1 MTTLWS
7 PPALLSALKTTIGI
21 LTAWGIVL
29 WLQWPDPF
37 LAPLAVMFLQ
47 TPYLGASLRKGLMR
61 VLGTLAGALLV
72 LGLLAWLIQE
82 RWPLIGMLS
91 LVLAGAIYQMR
102 HSRYAYAWLMVAV
115 TVAIIAADAAARPE
129 LAFQLAV
136 YRTSEAIIGILV
148 VLVINGIFW
157 PRSGGVAYHQTYSAS
172 LATLAE
178 HLRATASSLIDPQRP
193 ELPRLASSSLK
204 APTQL
209 REILTAAALDTG
221 SFRRLRRTYEAQI
234 QGLTGMLGTLAGLG
248 ENLRLAAEHE
258 RAFLNLGQR
267 RHIAAA
273 LAALDRALE
282 QLRSAPRAPPRSD
295 RLAASLDR
303 ARRHGDA
310 LLSASALAVHSGRE
324 SALLHAFAGQ
334 LGRLI
339 ALVEAQHQT
348 SLAIA
353 AGRSLPRSELP
364 LEPRPLLSER
374 LRTALPNALLV
385 AAIFWTLTL
394 TWIQFQWPP
403 SGFLGVLMGV
413 VLIGIETLQ
422 NAPAL
427 EPGRRIALGVALGV
441 LITAPVYLLL
451 MPQLQGFAELALVLF
466 PLYFSISYFIHA
478 LTPPHNLPFTGMG
491 LMAIIMVSLEPRQT
505 FDAVSYFDTGLS
517 VLTGF
522 AVALIFLSIAQSL
535 PPRERLRRL
544 TLRLLRL
551 LERAQADLADLSQTD
566 FAMRLARHEL
576 GLRETLK
583 ALDQVAPLA
592 AKAGSTTEA
601 PEQVQALTDALQRLL
616 LTIKGLHRAR
626 APWSGGARARILQ
639 TTLGKT
645 LSPVIL
651 RTLDGFTLLLERPS
665 ARTTTSTTTSTT
677 SSTAALDDA
686 RRLVVAELERL
697 DQARRSGDETLAV
710 YTLMIAGHYIA
721 VTHALRNLA
730 ASLEAIDWP
739 AWRVSRF

>member
-1 MTTLWS
+1 MTALWS
-7 PPALLSALKTTIGI
+7 PPALLSALKTTTGI

-37 LAPLAVMFLQ
+37 LAPLAVLFLQ

-102 HSRYAYAWLMVAV
+102 HSRYAYAWLMVAI

-157 PRSGGVAYHQTYSAS
+157 PRSGGIAYHQTYSAS
-172 LATLAE
+172 LAALAE
-178 HLRATASSLIDPQRP
+178 HLRATASSLIDPGRP
-193 ELPRLASSSLK
+193 ALPRLASSLLK

-258 RAFLNLGQR
+258 RAFLSLRQR

-273 LAALDRALE
+273 LAALNRALA
-282 QLRSAPRAPPRSD
+282 QLRSAPQAARPD

-310 LLSASALAVHSGRE
+310 LLSAPALAVHSGRE

-339 ALVEAQHQT
+339 ELVDAQHQT

-364 LEPRPLLSER
+364 LEPQPPLSEQ

-385 AAIFWTLTL
+385 AVIFWTLAL

-427 EPGRRIALGVALGV
+427 EPGRRIALGVALGMLV
-441 LITAPVYLLL
+441 TAPVYLLL

-478 LTPPHNLPFTGMG
+478 LTPPNNLPFTGMG
-491 LMAIIMVSLEPRQT
+491 LMAIIMVSLEPQQT

-544 TLRLLRL
+544 TLQLLRL
-551 LERAQADLADLSQTD
+551 LQRAQTDLADLSQTD
-566 FAMRLARHEL
+566 FAAQLARHEL
-576 GLRETLK
+576 GLRESLK

-592 AKAGSTTEA
+592 AKARPATGD
-601 PEQVQALTDALQRLL
+601 PEQVQALTDALQRLV

-651 RTLDGFTLLLERPS
+651 QTLEGFSLRLERPS
-665 ARTTTSTTTSTT
+665 ARTSISTTTSTT
-677 SSTAALDDA
+677 TSTAALDDA

-697 DQARRSGDETLAV
+697 DQARRSGDETPAV
-710 YTLMIAGHYIA
+710 YTLMIAGQYIA
-721 VTHALRNLA
+721 VAHALRNLA